1 MKFNKKKRI
10 PQAVPSS
17 VQLRLRTPQGV
28 PGSVL
33 LRENTGNKKKHKKRS
48 LTRKNQAPKRNPA
61 SNYSPTVKYAV
72 PSSLGPLSIVFGMGT

>member
-1 MKFNKKKRI
+1 MIRFQLLHLRYGREKKEP
-10 PQAVPSS
+10 PQAVLIQCSA
-17 VQLRLRTPQGV
+17 T
-28 PGSVL
+28 
-33 LRENTGNKKKHKKRS
+33 REHGGIIYGQKKRS